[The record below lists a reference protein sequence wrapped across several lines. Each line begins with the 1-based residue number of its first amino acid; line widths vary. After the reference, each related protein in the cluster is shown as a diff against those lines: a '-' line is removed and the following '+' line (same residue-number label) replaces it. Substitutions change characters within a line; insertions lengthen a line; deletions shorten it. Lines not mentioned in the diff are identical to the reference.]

1 MQNNYGNYVPD
12 NQSGLAQ
19 NGYQQYTG
27 MDAYTVDMVFC
38 IDATGSMEATGA
50 GQKKIINMVKEGAIS
65 FYDDL
70 TRIMESKDK
79 HIRQLRIRIVA
90 FRDYLADG
98 DQAMLV
104 TDFFMLPQQTEEFVA
119 CINSINA
126 GGGGDIP
133 EDGLEALAYAIRS
146 DWAQEGIK
154 KRQVIVVW
162 TDAPTHPL
170 QFGARARNYPAG
182 MPRDLSELTDWW
194 SEYMDDNYKR
204 LVLFA
209 PDEQHWS
216 DISENWSNVVHF
228 PSKAG
233 NGLAEQSYATIM
245 NALANSI

>member
-1 MQNNYGNYVPD
+1 MLHNYGNYTPE
-12 NQSGLAQ
+12 NQTGLAQ
-19 NGYQQYTG
+19 DNYQQYAG

-38 IDATGSMEATGA
+38 IDATGSMEQNGS

-70 TRIMESKDK
+70 TRIMEKKDK

-104 TDFFMLPQQTEEFVA
+104 TDFFMLPQQTEDFAA

-126 GGGGDIP
+126 CGGGDVP
-133 EDGLEALAYAIRS
+133 EDGLEALSYAIRS
-146 DWAQEGIK
+146 DWTQEGMK

-170 QFGARARNYPAG
+170 QSGRRAKNYPSG
-182 MPRDLSELTDWW
+182 MPKDLAELTDWW

-216 DISENWSNVVHF
+216 VISENWSNVVHF

-233 NGLAEQSYATIM
+233 NGLAEQSYETIM